1 MKEIIIGVVLLG
13 LAMYGPLP
21 AAGAEIE
28 KGKKLYEERRCGICH
43 VITGQGSKIGPDLS
57 NVGNQRDRG
66 WLMRFL
72 KDPKGT
78 IPGAKMLSVKATEA
92 ELSALTDYLLSLKK

>member
-43 VITGQGSKIGPDLS
+43 VITGQGGKIGPDLS
-57 NVGNQRDRG
+57 SVGNQRDRE

-78 IPGAKMLSVKATEA
+78 IPGAKMLPVKATEE
-92 ELSALTDYLLSLKK
+92 ELSALAAY